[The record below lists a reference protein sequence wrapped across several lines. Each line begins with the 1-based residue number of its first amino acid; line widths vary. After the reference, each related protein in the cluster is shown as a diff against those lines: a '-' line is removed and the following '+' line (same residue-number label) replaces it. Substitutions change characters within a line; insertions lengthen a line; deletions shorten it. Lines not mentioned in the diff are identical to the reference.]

1 MKNFLHQ
8 FKHSGFV
15 KFATL
20 TILSA
25 LFLYLSNFYQP
36 LVYVSII
43 LWIYPFLYVLI
54 MFIYGWVIGPIRDG
68 GNTNFAK
75 GFDRFIKKYLGMN

>member
-1 MKNFLHQ
+1 MSFITQ
-8 FKHSGFV
+8 FKKSAFV
-15 KFATL
+15 RFITL
-20 TILSA
+20 SILSA
-25 LFLYLSNFYQP
+25 LFLWLSNFYQP

-43 LWIYPFLYVLI
+43 LWIYPTIYILT

-75 GFDRFIKKYLGMN
+75 GFDRFIKKYLGIN